1 MHDPFDNVPPGNRE
15 IANAP
20 HGCGGDRV
28 VNAGPVVHE
37 FPSAPPDP
45 TAGRFHFRARR
56 SVGSVICGSVLLEPH
71 GMAAAHAVAPAMRLP
86 VRGGRRFAATGGLHV

>member
-1 MHDPFDNVPPGNRE
+1 MQDPFDNPE

-28 VNAGPVVHE
+28 VNAGPVVRE

-45 TAGRFHFRARR
+45 MAGRFHIRARHAAGQVLR
-56 SVGSVICGSVLLEPH
+56 GSARPEPH
-71 GMAAAHAVAPAMRLP
+71 GMAAARAAAPAMRLP
-86 VRGGRRFAATGGLHV
+86 VRDGRRFTATGGLHV